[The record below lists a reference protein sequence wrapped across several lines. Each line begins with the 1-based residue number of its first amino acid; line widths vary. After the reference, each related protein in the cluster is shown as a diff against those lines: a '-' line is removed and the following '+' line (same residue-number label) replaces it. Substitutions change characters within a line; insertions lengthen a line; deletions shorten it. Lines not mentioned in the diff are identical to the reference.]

1 MDCLGQSVTI
11 IYFNTNLRY
20 NKLVSL
26 LHHGQLTIGRNYIH
40 PNQYEK

>member
-20 NKLVSL
+20 NKSVSL
-26 LHHGQLTIGRNYIH
+26 LHNVQLTLSRNYIH
-40 PNQYEK
+40 PN